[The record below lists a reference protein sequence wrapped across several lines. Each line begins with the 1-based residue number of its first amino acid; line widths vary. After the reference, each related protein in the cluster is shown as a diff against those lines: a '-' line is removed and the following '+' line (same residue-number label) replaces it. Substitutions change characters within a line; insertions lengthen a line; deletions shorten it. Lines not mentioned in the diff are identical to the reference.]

1 MVPKLESAQAVPA
14 YPEATGQC
22 PECDAPV
29 LVACDLVI
37 GRQIRCSNCAA
48 VLEIVEASP
57 LKLDYAFVAPIEGY
71 QSIRPE

>member
-1 MVPKLESAQAVPA
+1 MVTIADTAQAVPA
-14 YPEATGQC
+14 YPESTSLC

-48 VLEIVEASP
+48 ALEIVEASP
-57 LKLDYAFVAPIEGY
+57 LKLDYAFVAPLEGH
-71 QSIRPE
+71 QNFRPE